1 MSLQEVTQTPR
12 SAGEQRLRSRIEAH
26 LKLIYGERADGLVD
40 RVVAAMRYEHEVA
53 EPPPY
58 QNYWD
63 EADCWMITYAT
74 SVRAEGEHGLQTL
87 QRFCDQHLADS
98 INGLHILPF
107 YPYSSDDGFAVMD
120 YRSVNEAAGSWEDI
134 ESIAGRYRLMAD
146 LVINHASSQSAWFQN
161 FISQKD
167 PGKDYFKEALP
178 EDDLSK
184 VVRPRSTPLRT
195 EVETVNGKRWVWC
208 TFGPDQVDLDF
219 ANPEVLLEFIE
230 IIRLYL
236 DKGVNVFRLDAVAFL
251 WKEAGTPSL
260 HDQRTHEI
268 IKLLRTL
275 IDFYDPSVM
284 LITETNVPNR
294 DNLTYF
300 GNSNEAHAIYN
311 FSLPPLLIHTLLT
324 GDCRHLKTWMMS
336 MPPARG
342 GTTYFNFIAS
352 HDGIG
357 LRPVVGLLS
366 EAERSR
372 LLETLKSF
380 GGRISLRTGP
390 DGAERP
396 YEVNISL
403 IDALAGT
410 EEGRDDFQVDRF
422 ICAHAIMLAL
432 EGIPGIYIHS
442 FLGTPNDYEGLAR
455 TGKYRS
461 INRRTWEEAEIDA
474 LLDDPESLQSQV
486 LTRLRHLIRL
496 RRAQQAFHP
505 NAVQFTMQ
513 LGLHLFGI
521 WRQSTDRRQDV
532 FSISNVSDQPQSLEL
547 ANVNLVSTDS
557 WHDLISG
564 ERLVEGQMTLE
575 LAPYQ
580 TVWLTNS

>member
-1 MSLQEVTQTPR
+1 M
-12 SAGEQRLRSRIEAH
+12 ARLRSRIDSH
-26 LKLIYGERADGLVD
+26 LEVIYGEQAKDLVAP
-40 RVVAAMRYEHEVA
+40 VIEAMRYA
-53 EPPPY
+53 EDVSEPAPY

-63 EADCWMITYAT
+63 ESDCWMITYAT
-74 SVRAEGEHGLQTL
+74 SIHESGEPGLQTL
-87 QRFCDQHLADS
+87 QAFCDRYLSDTV
-98 INGLHILPF
+98 NGLHILPF
-107 YPYSSDDGFAVMD
+107 YPFSSDDGFAVKD
-120 YRSVNEAAGSWEDI
+120 YLAVNDAAGSWDDI
-134 ESIAGRYRLMAD
+134 QSIAGRYRLMSD
-146 LVINHASSQSAWFQN
+146 LVINHVSSQSAWFQN
-161 FISQKD
+161 FLSRKD
-167 PGKDYFKEALP
+167 PGKDYFKETKP
-178 EDDLSK
+178 DEDLSL

-195 EVETVNGKRWVWC
+195 EVETVDGKRWVWC

-219 ANPEVLLEFIE
+219 GNPEVLLRFLE
-230 IIRLYL
+230 IIRCYL
-236 DKGVNVFRLDAVAFL
+236 ENGVRVLRLDAVAFL
-251 WKEAGTPSL
+251 WKEPGTTSL

-357 LRPVVGLLS
+357 MRPVDGLLS
-366 EAERSR
+366 QAERSR
-372 LLETLKSF
+372 LMETLTGF

-390 DGAERP
+390 DGAAHP

-410 EEGRDDFQVDRF
+410 EDGRDEFQIERF
-422 ICAHAIMLAL
+422 VCAHAIMLAI

-442 FLGTPNDYEGLAR
+442 LLGTPNDNEGLAR
-455 TGKYRS
+455 TGQYRS
-461 INRRTWEEAEIDA
+461 INRHTWEQEEIVK
-474 LLDDPESLQSQV
+474 LLDDPDSVQSII
-486 LTRLRHLIRL
+486 LSRLRHLIKL
-496 RRAQQAFHP
+496 RREQQAFHP

-513 LGLHLFGI
+513 LGLQTFGI
-521 WRQSTDRRQDV
+521 WRQSLDRRQDI
-532 FSISNVSDQPQSLEL
+532 FSISNISNEQQSVEL
-547 ANVNLVSTDS
+547 ASINLVSTDD
-557 WHDLISG
+557 WRDLISG
-564 ERLVEGQMTLE
+564 DRINEGQTVLE
-575 LAPYQ
+575 LRPYQ
-580 TVWLTNS
+580 TVWLTNR

>member
-1 MSLQEVTQTPR
+1 M
-12 SAGEQRLRSRIEAH
+12 ARLRSRIDSH
-26 LKLIYGERADGLVD
+26 LEVIYGEQAKDLVAP
-40 RVVAAMRYEHEVA
+40 VIEAMRYPEDVS
-53 EPPPY
+53 EPAPY

-63 EADCWMITYAT
+63 ESDCWMITYAT
-74 SVRAEGEHGLQTL
+74 SIHESGEPGLQTL
-87 QRFCDQHLADS
+87 QAFCDRYLSDTV
-98 INGLHILPF
+98 NGLHILPF
-107 YPYSSDDGFAVMD
+107 YPFSSDDGFAVTD
-120 YRSVNEAAGSWEDI
+120 YLAVNDAAGSWDDI
-134 ESIAGRYRLMAD
+134 QSIAGRYRLMSD
-146 LVINHASSQSAWFQN
+146 LVINHVSSQSAWFQN
-161 FISQKD
+161 FLSRKD
-167 PGKDYFKEALP
+167 PGKDYFKETKP
-178 EDDLSK
+178 DEDLSL

-195 EVETVNGKRWVWC
+195 EVETVDGKRWVWC

-219 ANPEVLLEFIE
+219 GNPEVLLRFLE
-230 IIRLYL
+230 IIRFYL
-236 DKGVNVFRLDAVAFL
+236 ENGVRVLRLDAVAFL
-251 WKEAGTPSL
+251 WKEPGTTSL

-357 LRPVVGLLS
+357 MRPVDGLLS
-366 EAERSR
+366 QAERSR
-372 LLETLKSF
+372 LMETLTGF

-390 DGAERP
+390 DGAAHP

-410 EEGRDDFQVDRF
+410 EDGRDEFQIERF
-422 ICAHAIMLAL
+422 VCAHAIMLAI

-442 FLGTPNDYEGLAR
+442 LLGTPNDNEGLAR
-455 TGKYRS
+455 TGQYRS
-461 INRRTWEEAEIDA
+461 INRHTWEQEEIVK
-474 LLDDPESLQSQV
+474 LLDDPDSVQSII
-486 LTRLRHLIRL
+486 LSRLRHLIKL
-496 RRAQQAFHP
+496 RREQQAFHP

-513 LGLHLFGI
+513 LGLQTFGI
-521 WRQSTDRRQDV
+521 WRQSSDRRQDI
-532 FSISNVSDQPQSLEL
+532 FSISNISNERQSVEL
-547 ANVNLVSTDS
+547 ASINLVSTDD
-557 WHDLISG
+557 WRDLISG
-564 ERLVEGQMTLE
+564 DRINEGQTVLE
-575 LAPYQ
+575 LRPYQ
-580 TVWLTNS
+580 TVWLTNR

>member
-1 MSLQEVTQTPR
+1 M
-12 SAGEQRLRSRIEAH
+12 ARLRSRIDSH
-26 LKLIYGERADGLVD
+26 LEVIYGEQAKDLVAP
-40 RVVAAMRYEHEVA
+40 VIEAMRYA
-53 EPPPY
+53 EDVSEPAPY

-63 EADCWMITYAT
+63 ESDCWMITYAT
-74 SVRAEGEHGLQTL
+74 SIHESGEPGLQTL
-87 QRFCDQHLADS
+87 QAFCDRYLSDTV
-98 INGLHILPF
+98 NGLHILPF
-107 YPYSSDDGFAVMD
+107 YPFSSDDGFAVKD
-120 YRSVNEAAGSWEDI
+120 YLAVNDAAGSWDDI
-134 ESIAGRYRLMAD
+134 QSIAGRYRLMSD
-146 LVINHASSQSAWFQN
+146 LVINHVSSQSAWFQN
-161 FISQKD
+161 FLSRKD
-167 PGKDYFKEALP
+167 PGKDYFKETKP
-178 EDDLSK
+178 DEDLSL

-195 EVETVNGKRWVWC
+195 EVETVDGKRWVWC

-219 ANPEVLLEFIE
+219 GNPEVLLRFLE
-230 IIRLYL
+230 IIRFYL
-236 DKGVNVFRLDAVAFL
+236 ENGVRVLRLDAVAFL
-251 WKEAGTPSL
+251 WKEPGTTSL

-357 LRPVVGLLS
+357 MRPVDGLLS
-366 EAERSR
+366 QAERSR
-372 LLETLKSF
+372 LMETLTGF

-390 DGAERP
+390 DGAAHP

-410 EEGRDDFQVDRF
+410 EDGRDEFQIERF
-422 ICAHAIMLAL
+422 VCAHAIMLAI

-442 FLGTPNDYEGLAR
+442 LLGTPNDNEGLAR
-455 TGKYRS
+455 TGQYRS
-461 INRRTWEEAEIDA
+461 INRHTWEQEEIVK
-474 LLDDPESLQSQV
+474 LLDDPDSVQSII
-486 LTRLRHLIRL
+486 LNRLRHLIKL
-496 RRAQQAFHP
+496 RREQQAFHP

-513 LGLHLFGI
+513 LGLQTFGI
-521 WRQSTDRRQDV
+521 WRQSSDRRQDI
-532 FSISNVSDQPQSLEL
+532 FSISNISNEQQSVEL
-547 ANVNLVSTDS
+547 ASINLVSTDD
-557 WHDLISG
+557 WRDLISG
-564 ERLVEGQMTLE
+564 DRINEGQTVLE
-575 LAPYQ
+575 LRPYQ
-580 TVWLTNS
+580 TVWLTNR